1 MFISQ
6 EHMRMH
12 SITCSSSL
20 LGKEG
25 YVGTEG
31 RCRPSPQVF
40 FAVVGGI
47 DAVVWKLCRVCAS
60 IYRRHTLC
68 TGGLGERPRAMD
80 GVLHGIRLLLL
91 YQNGFHV
98 TLEGRGWSSFLKK
111 KYEK

>member
-1 MFISQ
+1 
-6 EHMRMH
+6 MRW
-12 SITCSSSL
+12 C
-20 LGKEG
+20 GNC
-25 YVGTEG
+25 VGCV
-31 RCRPSPQVF
+31 R
-40 FAVVGGI
+40 
-47 DAVVWKLCRVCAS
+47 LY

-98 TLEGRGWSSFLKK
+98 TLEGREWSSFLKK

>member
-1 MFISQ
+1 MSGL
-6 EHMRMH
+6 RGGAGPLLR
-12 SITCSSSL
+12 CS
-20 LGKEG
+20 
-25 YVGTEG
+25 
-31 RCRPSPQVF
+31 
-40 FAVVGGI
+40 FAVVAVVGVGGI

-98 TLEGRGWSSFLKK
+98 TLEGREWSSFLKK